1 MNSQVPNERRKP
13 GLKTRRS
20 FVALSFS
27 AFIFLGA
34 ILGIYGSVSNA
45 PSLNANTTDTSGTNG
60 SVYSNTVDTSQ
71 DPTSISNRE
80 GQSNNVRETRVSTK
94 SSGS

>member
-1 MNSQVPNERRKP
+1 MNERVPNKRRKP

-34 ILGIYGSVSNA
+34 ILGIYDSVSNA
-45 PSLNANTTDTSGTNG
+45 PSLNANTTDTSDTSG
-60 SVYSNTVDTSQ
+60 SVYSNTIDTSQ
-71 DPTSISNRE
+71 DQTSSSSRDI
-80 GQSNNVRETRVSTK
+80 QPNNVRETRVNTK